1 MSDLPETWQTTTI
14 GAVCGLI
21 NGKAFKPADWGT
33 TGLPIVRIQNLNR
46 SDASFNSYSGTVE
59 EKFTIEQGQL
69 LFAWSGTPGTSF
81 GAHIWQGQK
90 AVLNQHIFKVIPND
104 RLVDKEYLKYA
115 INQTLGEQIDKA
127 HGGVGLRHVTKGR
140 FEETKIPVPPL
151 SEQRRIVAKLHT
163 LTGRTARARGELERI
178 PKLIEKFRE
187 AILTT
192 AFNGDLTKA
201 WRSRVARE
209 AHTANWTQ
217 STLGTLAQ
225 AGPTNGWSPPST
237 KEGNGAL
244 TLKLT
249 ASTSGFMRL
258 DAESTKRIY
267 NTPPSDSKFWLRDG
281 DLLIQRGNTID
292 YVGTAAIYEGP
303 PNTYIY
309 PDLMMR
315 VRFSFP
321 ELTRYVWRFINS
333 PAARAYFRSR
343 ATGTAGNMPK
353 INGATVRAL
362 MIPLPTPTEIIEIT
376 SRIDAAFNW
385 LDRVAVEHDN
395 ASRLL
400 PKLDVAILAKAFRGE
415 LVPQDP
421 NDMPLELSATPAAEA
436 RAVVV
441 A

>member
-1 MSDLPETWQTTTI
+1 
-14 GAVCGLI
+14 
-21 NGKAFKPADWGT
+21 
-33 TGLPIVRIQNLNR
+33 
-46 SDASFNSYSGTVE
+46 
-59 EKFTIEQGQL
+59 
-69 LFAWSGTPGTSF
+69 
-81 GAHIWQGQK
+81 
-90 AVLNQHIFKVIPND
+90 
-104 RLVDKEYLKYA
+104 
-115 INQTLGEQIDKA
+115 
-127 HGGVGLRHVTKGR
+127 
-140 FEETKIPVPPL
+140 
-151 SEQRRIVAKLHT
+151 
-163 LTGRTARARGELERI
+163 
-178 PKLIEKFRE
+178 
-187 AILTT
+187 
-192 AFNGDLTKA
+192 
-201 WRSRVARE
+201 
-209 AHTANWTQ
+209 
-217 STLGTLAQ
+217 
-225 AGPTNGWSPPST
+225 
-237 KEGNGAL
+237 
-244 TLKLT
+244 
-249 ASTSGFMRL
+249 MRL